1 MTENSEQVSAP
12 EVSFVDL
19 KTQLARLRPDIDAR
33 LAAVMS
39 HGQFIMGP
47 EVIEFENELA
57 NFAGAEIAVGVAS
70 GTDALRI
77 ALMAEGIGAGD
88 AVFLPSFT
96 FTATAEVIFAC
107 GAEPVFCDVDDR
119 NFNLDVRSLRSKIDE
134 TKKNGSLRPR
144 AIIAVDL
151 FGLPADYEG
160 IDELAAAHDIVVI
173 ADAAQS
179 FGAQTNGKRVGGL
192 APVTATSFFPTKPLA
207 CFGDGGALL
216 TNDSERADIYR
227 SIRAHGKGTAKYDIT
242 RIGLNSRLDTMQA
255 AVLLSKL
262 TVFEDELEARQKLA
276 DEYTNALSDIVVTP
290 LVDNRSQRAWAQ
302 YAILVDD
309 RDAVASALKE
319 KGVPTMVYYPKPM
332 HMQPAYMSDGKPGE
346 RLPVSENLAGTNPLP
361 ANASLYDAGSRG
373 LCLWRC

>member
-1 MTENSEQVSAP
+1 M
-12 EVSFVDL
+12 
-19 KTQLARLRPDIDAR
+19 
-33 LAAVMS
+33 
-39 HGQFIMGP
+39 
-47 EVIEFENELA
+47 
-57 NFAGAEIAVGVAS
+57 
-70 GTDALRI
+70 
-77 ALMAEGIGAGD
+77 
-88 AVFLPSFT
+88 
-96 FTATAEVIFAC
+96 
-107 GAEPVFCDVDDR
+107 
-119 NFNLDVRSLRSKIDE
+119 
-134 TKKNGSLRPR
+134 
-144 AIIAVDL
+144 
-151 FGLPADYEG
+151 
-160 IDELAAAHDIVVI
+160 I

-242 RIGLNSRLDTMQA
+242 RIGLNSRLDTMRA

-332 HMQPAYMSDGKPGE
+332 HMPYMSDGKPGE
-346 RLPVSENLAGTNPLP
+346 RLPVSENLAE
-361 ANASLYDAGSRG
+361 RI
-373 LCLWRC
+373 LCLPMHPYMTREAVDYVCGAVRAAVSYGT